1 MELSILLL
9 PLIASII
16 SGFFGRYI
24 GDKNSEMVTS
34 FMVSIAAI
42 ISLIV
47 FYNVIVNQYEE
58 NIIIATWINSGTLDV
73 NWSMKIDPLS
83 AVMLVVVTSVSS
95 LVHIYSIG
103 YMSHDP
109 HKPRFMAFLS
119 LFTFAMLM
127 LVTSDNFIQL
137 FFGWE
142 GVGLCSYFLIGFWF
156 KKETANSAAIK
167 AFVVNRVGDF
177 GFAIGIF
184 LIFYLFGTV
193 NYSEVFQQ
201 IPTIIDQNLN
211 FLGININAIDLI
223 CLLLFI
229 GAMGKSAQILF
240 HTWLPDAMEG
250 PTPVSALI
258 HAATMVTAG
267 VFLVVRCSPIF
278 EYSELALN
286 VICVVGMTTA
296 IFAASVALVQT
307 DIKKIIAYSTCSQ
320 LGYMFFATGVG
331 AYNVAMF
338 HLFTHAFFKALLFLG
353 SGSVIH
359 AFKDEQNINAMGG
372 VWRKLPYTYIL
383 MIIGTL
389 ALTGFPLLS
398 GFYSKDAIIEFAY
411 LRGSTVGYYAA
422 GIGIFTAFLTSIYS
436 WRLIF
441 KTFHGTYNN
450 KNIKIDE
457 THESPLIM
465 LIPLILLSIGAIF
478 AGFAFKELFVGHGGS
493 NNFWGQSIFFLKP
506 LSTEH
511 PPTWFLILTP
521 LLVIISIPI
530 SYYLFVKNKIL
541 PETLASINQPLYKFL
556 INKWYFDE
564 LYEFIFIKTSKK
576 IGLFLWKIID
586 IKIIDGFGPDG
597 ISSLIKKISIKANKF
612 QSGYIYQYAFVMLLG
627 FSALLTFLIIK

>member
-1 MELSILLL
+1 MELSIITL

-16 SGFFGRYI
+16 SGFFGKYI
-24 GDKNSEMVTS
+24 GDRNSEIVTS
-34 FMVSIAAI
+34 LLVSISAI
-42 ISLIV
+42 FSIIV
-47 FYNVIVNQYEE
+47 FYNVVFNQYED
-58 NIIIATWINSGTLDV
+58 NLIIATWINSGTLDV
-73 NWSMKIDPLS
+73 NWSMKIDSLS
-83 AVMLVVVTSVSS
+83 SVMLVVVTSVSA

-109 HKPRFMAFLS
+109 HKPRFMAYLS

-177 GFAIGIF
+177 GFALGIF

-193 NYSEVFQQ
+193 NYDEVFQQ
-201 IPTIIDQNLN
+201 IPSVVDKRLN
-211 FLGININAIDLI
+211 FLGLEVNSIDLI

-229 GAMGKSAQILF
+229 GAMGKSAQILL

-267 VFLVVRCSPIF
+267 VFLVVRCSPIY

-286 VICVVGMTTA
+286 LITVVGMTTA

-320 LGYMFFATGVG
+320 LGYMFFAAGVG
-331 AYNVAMF
+331 AYNIAMF

-359 AFKDEQNINAMGG
+359 AFKDEQNINSMGG
-372 VWRKLPYTYIL
+372 VWKKLPYTYVL

-411 LRGSTVGYYAA
+411 LRDNTTGYYAA

-441 KTFHGTYNN
+441 KTFHGSYNN
-450 KNIKIDE
+450 KSIKIEE
-457 THESPLIM
+457 THESPLVM
-465 LIPLILLSIGAIF
+465 LLPLIILSIGAIF
-478 AGFAFKELFVGHGGS
+478 AGFIFKELFFDT
-493 NNFWGQSIFFLKP
+493 NFWRNSIFFLEP
-506 LSTEH
+506 LSEEH
-511 PPTWFLILTP
+511 PPMWFLLLTP
-521 LLVIISIPI
+521 ILVCSSIPI
-530 SYYLFVKNKIL
+530 SYYLFVKNKDL
-541 PETLASINQPLYKFL
+541 PNSIVEINKPLYNFL
-556 INKWYFDE
+556 VNKWYFDE
-564 LYEFIFIKTSKK
+564 LYEILFIKPSKK
-576 IGLFLWKIID
+576 IGLFLWKFFD
-586 IKIIDGFGPDG
+586 VKIIDGFGPDG
-597 ISSLIKKISIKANKF
+597 VSSLIKKFSIKANKF
-612 QSGYIYQYAFVMLLG
+612 QSGYIYQYAFIMLLG